1 MCHDFA
7 NINIESFIR
16 IIRGQ
21 KVMLDSD
28 LAMLYGVTTSRLNE
42 QVKRN
47 INRFPDDF
55 MFQLTKEYSNE
66 KGHEVFVVLGVGG
79 DPSMP
84 EELYLIPLDSILQV
98 QSKPTL
104 IKQYRRDIVD
114 KLFSINEF
122 ETS

>member
-1 MCHDFA
+1 MTQPLVSK
-7 NINIESFIR
+7 E
-16 IIRGQ
+16 Q
-21 KVMLDSD
+21 
-28 LAMLYGVTTSRLNE
+28 LARY
-42 QVKRN
+42 Q
-47 INRFPDDF
+47 
-55 MFQLTKEYSNE
+55 EYSNE

-114 KLFSINEF
+114 KLFLINEF

>member
-1 MCHDFA
+1 MTQPLVSK
-7 NINIESFIR
+7 E
-16 IIRGQ
+16 Q
-21 KVMLDSD
+21 
-28 LAMLYGVTTSRLNE
+28 LARY
-42 QVKRN
+42 Q
-47 INRFPDDF
+47 
-55 MFQLTKEYSNE
+55 EYSNE